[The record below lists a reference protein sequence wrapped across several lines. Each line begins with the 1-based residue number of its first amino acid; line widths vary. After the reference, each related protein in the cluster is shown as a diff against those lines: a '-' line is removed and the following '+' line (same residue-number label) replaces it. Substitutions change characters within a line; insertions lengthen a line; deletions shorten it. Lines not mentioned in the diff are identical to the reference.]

1 MTEFERSI
9 RQAIDRWND
18 VGSAQGLILGEC
30 QNVGCRNEDVKVQ
43 VKWYTGQEYPKP
55 KIFRCPL
62 CGQKCRVIAV
72 LTGPEVELR
81 KKREREE
88 WLRSLRIG
96 LKEILPGGNQ
106 KWLGEIFR
114 SAKPSDIAARV
125 ANAKK
130 TTYPLWSRWVAR
142 MKRGDSLIKDLLV
155 DETMN
160 LNEVVLRTAFVKRY
174 GPRILANEIAQQHIK
189 NG

>member
-18 VGSAQGLILGEC
+18 LGSSSGLILGEC
-30 QNVGCRNEDVKVQ
+30 QNVGCRNESVKVE

-62 CGQKCRVIAV
+62 CGQKCRVTAV

-81 KKREREE
+81 NKRKREE
-88 WLRSLRIG
+88 WLRL
-96 LKEILPGGNQ
+96 L
-106 KWLGEIFR
+106 
-114 SAKPSDIAARV
+114 IAD
-125 ANAKK
+125 AKK
-130 TTYPLWSRWVAR
+130 TTYPMWSRWVSR
-142 MKRGDSLIKDLLV
+142 MKRGDDLIKDLLV

-160 LNEVVLRTAFVKRY
+160 LNEIVLRIAFIKRY
-174 GPRILANEIAQQHIK
+174 GPRILANEIARQHIK
-189 NG
+189 ND